1 MYEDNYSGSPFE
13 EHNAQNGT
21 QSAQTQQE
29 TISQYGETRR
39 ESAHQYGTY
48 DYQYAN
54 QNGAGSS
61 ASTGANK
68 NARKKS
74 SFGKTL
80 AVILAVAIAA
90 GGLCGAGVYGLSKY
104 AHTKVSR
111 SEDGKSWSFSWS
123 LGDDF
128 GDLFTQKED
137 KSLTQQA
144 EDSKAAAADE
154 ADESRPSPPER
165 IRNRSRERRLRSIRR
180 LQW

>member
-29 TISQYGETRR
+29 TISQYGETHR

-104 AHTKVSR
+104 AETKVSR
-111 SEDGKSWSFSWS
+111 SADGKGMRYGRWIQYRNLNSRNSNNYWKEKQSSSAFYTLVMINIVS
-123 LGDDF
+123 LLTGRD
-128 GDLFTQKED
+128 TCCAQK
-137 KSLTQQA
+137 
-144 EDSKAAAADE
+144 
-154 ADESRPSPPER
+154 R
-165 IRNRSRERRLRSIRR
+165 
-180 LQW
+180 WV